1 MPRELQDV
9 RVLGVVAADPDVAL
23 VVDRDA
29 VVRIGPLV
37 PFARAAPVPHHVALR
52 VELEHRRRRHAAVDR
67 HLRVGR
73 RLDLPG
79 VERGG
84 AVHDPDVVAVVHR
97 YAYGRT
103 NHPVV
108 GQRPG
113 PQRVDLEDRSP
124 GQPLGLRGG
133 PAFQRRLADAE
144 RDQQCNSRDATP
156 EPAVLQQVPRRF
168 AYMQLR
174 SPLAAR
180 GESPASHRDRP
191 GARLT
196 RRDEGAYSVYVTPF
210 VCTRRPHGAAES
222 PIMSPS
228 STSDIRELSARCR
241 MISRSNLIQLRMC
254 QVSPQGRQAARTG
267 CARALP
273 SAEGGIRRG
282 PFDATMRL

>member
-97 YAYGRT
+97 YAYGRPD
-103 NHPVV
+103 HPVV

-124 GQPLGLRGG
+124 GQPFRLRDGL
-133 PAFQRRLADAE
+133 ALKHRLAGAECEQQRDPHDA
-144 RDQQCNSRDATP
+144 DPQL
-156 EPAVLQQVPRRF
+156 AV
-168 AYMQLR
+168 A
-174 SPLAAR
+174 
-180 GESPASHRDRP
+180 
-191 GARLT
+191 
-196 RRDEGAYSVYVTPF
+196 
-210 VCTRRPHGAAES
+210 
-222 PIMSPS
+222 
-228 STSDIRELSARCR
+228 
-241 MISRSNLIQLRMC
+241 
-254 QVSPQGRQAARTG
+254 
-267 CARALP
+267 
-273 SAEGGIRRG
+273 
-282 PFDATMRL
+282 